1 MDAQSTLPRAWVERI
16 FNRLHGVY
24 GSQFSGK
31 YHQGVMVNGVDAGL
45 ENAMQVWGDE
55 LAGFSD
61 HPEAIAYALD
71 NLDPKFP
78 PSSKE
83 FLALCRRAPKKQ
95 APMIEHKISPEELA
109 RGLEKLNQTQK
120 AVSKPKQDLLDWA
133 RKPRS
138 ALSFAA
144 VYQLAVRDEESAF
157 IDIIDDL
164 RKAGHVDGDRLVNR
178 WDYAANGWV
187 RA

>member
-1 MDAQSTLPRAWVERI
+1 MDARLTLPRSWVERI

-45 ENAMQVWGDE
+45 ENAMQVWADE
-55 LAGFSD
+55 LGGFSD
-61 HPEAIAYALD
+61 HPEAIGYALE
-71 NLDPKFP
+71 NIDPKFP

-95 APMIEHKISPEELA
+95 ASMVEHKISPEELA

-120 AVSKPKQDLLDWA
+120 QVTKPTRDDLDWA

-138 ALSFAA
+138 AMAFAA
-144 VYQLAVRDEESAF
+144 VYQLAVRDEESQF
-157 IDIIDDL
+157 IDILDDL
-164 RKAGHVDGDRLVNR
+164 RKAGHVDGSQLVNR

>member
-1 MDAQSTLPRAWVERI
+1 MDAPSTLPRAWVERI

-45 ENAMQVWGDE
+45 ENAMQVWGEE
-55 LAGFSD
+55 LRGFSD
-61 HPEAIAYALD
+61 HPEAIGYALSNID
-71 NLDPKFP
+71 SRFP

-83 FLALCRRAPKKQ
+83 FLELCRRAPKKQ
-95 APMIEHKISPEELA
+95 APMIEHQISPEELA
-109 RGLEKLNQTQK
+109 RGLEKLQQTQK
-120 AVSKPKQDLLDWA
+120 TVAKPKADMLDWA

-138 ALSFAA
+138 AMAFAA
-144 VYQLAVRDEESAF
+144 VYSLALRDEEQAF
-157 IDIIDDL
+157 VEILEGL
-164 RKAGHVDGDRLVNR
+164 RLEGHVSGDKLVNR

>member
-1 MDAQSTLPRAWVERI
+1 MDARLTLPRSWVERI

-45 ENAMQVWGDE
+45 ENAMQVWADE
-55 LAGFSD
+55 LGGFSD
-61 HPEAIAYALD
+61 HPEAIGYALE
-71 NLDPKFP
+71 NIDPKFP

-95 APMIEHKISPEELA
+95 APMVEHKISPEELA

-120 AVSKPKQDLLDWA
+120 QVAKPKQDMLDWA

-138 ALSFAA
+138 AIAFTAL
-144 VYQLAVRDEESAF
+144 YQLAVRDEESEF
-157 IDIIDDL
+157 IEILDGL

-178 WDYAANGWV
+178 WDYASNGWV
-187 RA
+187 QA